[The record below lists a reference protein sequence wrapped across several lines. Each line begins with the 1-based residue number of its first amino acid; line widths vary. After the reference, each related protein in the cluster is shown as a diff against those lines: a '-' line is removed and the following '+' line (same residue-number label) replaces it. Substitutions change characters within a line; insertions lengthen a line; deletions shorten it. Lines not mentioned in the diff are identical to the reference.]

1 VSLLIQKS
9 AAKLCRCRFRN
20 QQPKIMPLLISEI
33 DSDGGVI
40 SALLLFLFLSVYI
53 DGLADAFMDQ

>member
-1 VSLLIQKS
+1 
-9 AAKLCRCRFRN
+9 
-20 QQPKIMPLLISEI
+20 MPLLISEI

-40 SALLLFLFLSVYI
+40 SALLLFLFMSVYI